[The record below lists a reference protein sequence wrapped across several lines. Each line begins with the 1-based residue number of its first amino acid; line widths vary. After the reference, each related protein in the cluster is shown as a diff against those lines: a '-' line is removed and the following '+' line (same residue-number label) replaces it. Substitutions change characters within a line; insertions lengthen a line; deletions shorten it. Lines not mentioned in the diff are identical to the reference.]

1 MPRVN
6 IRNKEGPPETEIEA
20 VRRHA
25 CEAKHR
31 VARQEALLAKMERDH
46 SGPVALCRET
56 LETLRTSLTLA
67 IDHLHRLEKKVNQRG

>member
-1 MPRVN
+1 MTCEDFVGMPPVN

-31 VARQEALLAKMERDH
+31 VARQEALLAIWD
-46 SGPVALCRET
+46 
-56 LETLRTSLTLA
+56 RTIQA
-67 IDHLHRLEKKVNQRG
+67 R